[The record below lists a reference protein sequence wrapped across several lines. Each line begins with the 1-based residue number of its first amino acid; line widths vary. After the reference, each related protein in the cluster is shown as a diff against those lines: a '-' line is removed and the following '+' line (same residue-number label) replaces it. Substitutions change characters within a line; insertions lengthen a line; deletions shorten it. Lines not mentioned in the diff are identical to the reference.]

1 MIWWCLGAAVEE
13 LGGWAS
19 GGFLWLLTAHKR
31 GGREG
36 KELKDLSCSKVPIRC
51 ITPPFYK
58 GRQEWKLVL
67 HKHTWLSHVAKW
79 KETSPKWLH
88 GWMGGHEWPRER
100 WRARWHSTKERKKRL
115 DGPFGPFCGIRWI

>member
-1 MIWWCLGAAVEE
+1 MARLVAA
-13 LGGWAS
+13 LGGCS
-19 GGFLWLLTAHKR
+19 RHTR
-31 GGREG
+31 EEEGRARKLEN
-36 KELKDLSCSKVPIRC
+36 LSCSKVPIRC

-100 WRARWHSTKERKKRL
+100 WRARWHSAKERKKRL
-115 DGPFGPFCGIRWI
+115 DGPLGPF